1 MAKPCR
7 YKIPGTDT
15 YVSEEKFKEMLNDG
29 LLDKFLL
36 DDNIAVRG
44 LKIEPD
50 NEAASKYRGDIEIEE
65 EEALGEEEEEVS
77 AEELS
82 DEDLMSL
89 NNVDAFYGRDEKTQ
103 KELESW
109 WERTLRG
116 GANPI
121 AAVNDVYS
129 LLQDTYR
136 GSLIKKGNAQLKEY
150 VDNNIAEPLKDAV
163 KNMQSLNQEVVDDYD
178 DALKDIFGSTR
189 SGRNALKKDADIPH
203 PDREFRMKGKK
214 ATNDVLVNI
223 YNLSRREGNKERL
236 ENQLIDLESVV
247 NYIES
252 NPELKKYADWLI
264 DNYNTKGKERY
275 EQTYIEYT
283 NSPFPE
289 EEVYYPER
297 SDSSL
302 EEETIDASTLMND
315 DFNFSDSLT
324 TSTGASGH
332 MKKRT
337 GGGKLDWNRDASE
350 VYFSYNDSMSRAK
363 HMMPISTHVNTLFNK
378 ANNPY
383 LLENMGP
390 RAYADLKENLLTT
403 LTGKSPRRSGRV
415 ENFVKSIGGFTVVTT
430 LMGKPKQIITQA
442 SGALHFMNAGIK
454 YGLAPTWTY
463 NMAKTGVLGTIA
475 GTAAAAVTTPFKSA
489 AGQIPVNK
497 EELQFMKHLFN
508 SPFIRQRWKGGSID
522 YELRNLLNDK
532 TGKGFK
538 NFVSSASGLALITTR
553 LGDMGA
559 ILIAPGGGLSFAN
572 ALFRKYRSEGM
583 SVEEATDKAYKAF
596 AQESEETQ
604 QTTRDDLMSS
614 TQRDP
619 IWRLLGMYKSGQT
632 GMAKKTIKAY
642 KTLISNAE
650 PTPEEK
656 VQALYDMIYYPLMG
670 SAVFSALAGGAIRL
684 AVGDDDEDESV
695 NRRLKY
701 DWVMDSM
708 QGTVQGYGVPGMIVD
723 GFLNEA
729 RGKGKFNNIPVMKKL
744 SEMYKGVTDYK
755 KATEKKPYGELSRE
769 ERGKF
774 LEEQGINPRSVSY
787 QEAEKMY
794 EQWGGITE
802 DEFSKMAKTIG
813 VKNFVDLYDDFR
825 DYYRGKQELQEA
837 IMNWDDGTEY
847 LEKQREFDP
856 GKRDFIYEYAT
867 KVLTG
872 KAQPYLPQKKKQKKA
887 TKPKEYIKEYERE
900 FIPEYI
906 KGE

>member
-1 MAKPCR
+1 MAKPCK

-44 LKIEPD
+44 LNIEP
-50 NEAASKYRGDIEIEE
+50 NEESASRYRGDIEVDEEIEEDE
-65 EEALGEEEEEVS
+65 EEAT
-77 AEELS
+77 AQDLS
-82 DEDLMSL
+82 DEDLASL
-89 NNVDAFYGRDEKTQ
+89 NNIDAFYGRDEKTQ
-103 KELESW
+103 RELETW
-109 WERTLRG
+109 WQRTLRG
-116 GANPI
+116 GMNPI

-136 GSLIKKGNAQLKEY
+136 GSLTKKGNAQLKEF
-150 VDNNIAEPLKDAV
+150 VDNNIAEPLKDAI

-178 DALKDIFGSTR
+178 DALKGIFGSKKN
-189 SGRNALKKDADIPH
+189 GRKTLSKDADIPH
-203 PDREFRMKGKK
+203 PDRELRDKGKK
-214 ATNDVLVNI
+214 VTNDVLVNI

-252 NPELKKYADWLI
+252 NPELKQYADWLI
-264 DNYNTKGKERY
+264 ENYNTKGKERY
-275 EQTYIEYT
+275 ESTYIEYT

-315 DFNFSDSLT
+315 NFDFSNSLSS
-324 TSTGASGH
+324 STGASGH

-350 VYFSYNDSMSRAK
+350 VYFSYNESMSRAK
-363 HMMPISTHVNTLFNK
+363 NMMPISGHVNTLFNK

-390 RAYADLKENLLTT
+390 KAYSELKEGLLLT
-403 LTGKSPRRSGRV
+403 LTGKSPFSSSKRV
-415 ENFVKSIGGFTVVTT
+415 ENFVKSLGGFTVVTT
-430 LMGKPKQIITQA
+430 LMAKPKQIITQA

-454 YGLAPTWTY
+454 YGLAPNWTY
-463 NMAKTGVLGTIA
+463 NMAKTGVLGTA
-475 GTAAAAVTTPFKSA
+475 AATAAAAVTTPFKSL

-497 EELQFMKHLFN
+497 EELEFMKYVFN
-508 SPFIRQRWKGGSID
+508 SPFIRQRWQGGSID

-532 TGKGFK
+532 TGKGWK
-538 NFVSSASGLALITTR
+538 NLMSDATSLALITTR

-559 ILIAPGGGLSFAN
+559 ILMAPGGGLSFAN
-572 ALFRKYRSEGM
+572 ALFRNYRSKGM

-596 AQESEETQ
+596 VQESEETQ
-604 QTTRDDLMSS
+604 QTTRDDLMSA

-619 IWRLLGMYKSGQT
+619 LWRLFGMYKSGQV

-642 KTLISNAE
+642 KTLTSNAE

-670 SAVFSALAGGAIRL
+670 STVFAALAGGAIRL
-684 AVGDDDEDESV
+684 AVGDDDDDPAI

-701 DWVMDSM
+701 DWIMDSM

-729 RGKGKFNNIPVMKKL
+729 RGRGKFNNIPVVKKL
-744 SEMYKGVTDYK
+744 NEMYKGFTDYQ
-755 KATEKKPYGELSRE
+755 KATEKKPYAELSKE
-769 ERGKF
+769 ERAKF
-774 LEEQGINPRSVSY
+774 FEEQGVNPRNISR
-787 QEAEKMY
+787 QEAERLY
-794 EQWGGITE
+794 EQWGGTTE
-802 DEFSKMAKTIG
+802 DEWGKMAKTIG
-813 VKNFVDLYDDFR
+813 VENFVDLYDDFR
-825 DYYRGKQELQEA
+825 DYYRGEQELQEA

-856 GKRDFIYEYAT
+856 GKRDFVYEYAT

-872 KAQPYLPQKKKQKKA
+872 KRQKYLPEVKKPKKREKQ
-887 TKPKEYIKEYERE
+887 KEYIKEYEKE
-900 FIPEYI
+900 FIPQYI